1 MQREF
6 HSSNKK
12 AKRNL
17 HTLYYC
23 WRKLFEKNNV
33 FASVMRQGNV

>member
-6 HSSNKK
+6 RSSNKK

-17 HTLYYC
+17 RTSNYS
-23 WRKLFEKNNV
+23 WRKLFETNNV
-33 FASVMRQGNV
+33 FASMMKQGNV